1 MKHFTPFANE
11 SDTFAIGALTA
22 ENRLDRVALF
32 GDLDLTRDQTGLAQ
46 ALELQALVD
55 AVVKALQADAHLPA
69 AVTLAPVT
77 TVKNPF
83 SS

>member
-11 SDTFAIGALTA
+11 SDTFVIGALTV
-22 ENRLDRVALF
+22 ENRLDRVAVF
-32 GDLDLTRDQTGLAQ
+32 GDLDLTRDQAGLAQ
-46 ALELQALVD
+46 ALELQALID
-55 AVVKALQADAHLPA
+55 DVVKTLQADAHLPA
-69 AVTLAPVT
+69 AVTLAPVK

>member
-11 SDTFAIGALTA
+11 SDTFAIGELTA

-32 GDLDLTRDQTGLAQ
+32 GDLDLTRDQAGLAH
-46 ALELQALVD
+46 ALELQALID
-55 AVVKALQADAHLPA
+55 AVVKALQAVGQLPA
-69 AVTLAPVT
+69 AVALAPVK